1 MSELTER
8 VKLLLENVKITALI
22 QDSVLQ
28 GISITQPQIITLA
41 KTIDDLYEHEM
52 FSTYVSPE
60 YMSRL
65 LTDERTKALDDVDT
79 LLQRIESYYKQGKP
93 TERNVISKVREEFNA
108 LKGSGLSL

>member
-8 VKLLLENVKITALI
+8 VKLLLENVKITAVI

-28 GISITQPQIITLA
+28 DISITQPQILTLA

-60 YMSRL
+60 YMVKL
-65 LTDERTKALDDVDT
+65 LTEERTKALDDVDA
-79 LLQRIESYYKQGKP
+79 LLLRLEIFYQQGKP
-93 TERNVISKVREEFNA
+93 TERTVMSKVRGEFNT
-108 LKGSGLSL
+108 LLGSGLSL